1 MILIRPWG
9 KGKEKGWP
17 PLFTGELGRNLTRER
32 AWREWRRSLEGC
44 PRSRLAFF
52 LLQSQEVD
60 HEGGRA
66 WARGETHWV
75 CGEKGLV
82 SLSQTFYFVRE
93 KGVWKISGI
102 E

>member
-9 KGKEKGWP
+9 KGKEKGWA

-52 LLQSQEVD
+52 CYSPRRWTMKVEEPGP
-60 HEGGRA
+60 EGRPIGCAGKRVRYPYPRPFTLSGKRVSGR
-66 WARGETHWV
+66 
-75 CGEKGLV
+75 
-82 SLSQTFYFVRE
+82 
-93 KGVWKISGI
+93 
-102 E
+102 